1 MSGTGNKRIFIRA
14 VHIDD
19 TPALYRI
26 CLLTADAGQSAE
38 SLFHFPEVLGL
49 HYIDPYVKLSPA
61 FGFVLVSS
69 NAGEGER
76 VIGYLLAT
84 PDTRRHEAVAEEH
97 CYPPLRLKYPNNPYP
112 PEATARDQ
120 GVINRIHKPLIRP
133 QGLVDIAAAHI
144 HINIL
149 PEAQR
154 QGWGV
159 KLIGHAVDHLK
170 RQGQSGLFLGIGW
183 FFLPSNDL
191 SYFLIWLNGTIDSR
205 NHNARAFYLK
215 VGFKPFPFPD
225 KEYFYLNFDEWKEP
239 QKLS

>member
-1 MSGTGNKRIFIRA
+1 MSGVEKEKLFIRP

-38 SLFHFPEVLGL
+38 ALHHFPELLGL

-61 FGFVLVSS
+61 FGFVLVSGT
-69 NAGEGER
+69 AEGNEE
-76 VIGYLLAT
+76 VLGYLLAT
-84 PDTRRHEAVAEEH
+84 PDTRAHEAIAEEQ

-112 PEATARDQ
+112 PESTARDQ
-120 GVINRIHKPLIRP
+120 GVINRVHKPLIRP
-133 QGLVDIAAAHI
+133 QGLVDITLAHI

-149 PEAQR
+149 PQAQR

-159 KLIGHAVDHLK
+159 KLIDYAVEHLK
-170 RQGQSGLFLGIGW
+170 EQGQSGLFLG
-183 FFLPSNDL
+183 
-191 SYFLIWLNGTIDSR
+191 IDSR

-215 VGFKPFPFPD
+215 VGFKLFPFPD
-225 KEYFYLNFDEWKEP
+225 KEYFYLDFDDWKGP
-239 QKLS
+239 KRTS